1 MQINVSA
8 QATLGSCDKMKIV
21 TTIIIT
27 IIIVDV
33 RIEMIID
40 SSKSIQIIS
49 IYLI

>member
-27 IIIVDV
+27 IIIDV